1 MGASF
6 MVQVTYITKSTQ
18 FNKKK
23 PSGWKK
29 GLEDE
34 KTEIYESFNSQCK
47 IIQNGKML
55 SINSNKILC
64 SYVFDTTEHST

>member
-1 MGASF
+1 
-6 MVQVTYITKSTQ
+6 MVQVTYITKFKQ
-18 FNKKK
+18 LNKKK
-23 PSGWKK
+23 ASGWKK
-29 GLEDE
+29 GTKDE

-64 SYVFDTTEHST
+64 SYVFDTTEHNT

>member
-1 MGASF
+1 MDE
-6 MVQVTYITKSTQ
+6 
-18 FNKKK
+18 
-23 PSGWKK
+23 KK

-34 KTEIYESFNSQCK
+34 KTEIYESFNSQCR

-64 SYVFDTTEHST
+64 SYVFDTTEHNT